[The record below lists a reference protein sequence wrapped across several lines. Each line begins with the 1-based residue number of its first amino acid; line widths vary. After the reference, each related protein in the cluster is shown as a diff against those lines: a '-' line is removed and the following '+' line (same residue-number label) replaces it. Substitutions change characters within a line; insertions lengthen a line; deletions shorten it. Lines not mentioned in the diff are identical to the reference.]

1 MKKIALAILLLGSLS
16 SCVGLVCQQLISQQ
30 LKALDIDIL
39 QSVNGI
45 LGGVLNL
52 ETANLASSKI
62 LPFKDSF
69 KTNIDK
75 LFNTETSKTARL
87 IDKTDK
93 LAGGKVA
100 QLASEFTNQRTR
112 LENANF
118 FGSKSL
124 QSVLSDM
131 KIPQPATN
139 NVTQP

>member
-1 MKKIALAILLLGSLS
+1 MKRIALAILLLGSLS

-30 LKALDIDIL
+30 LKALDIDIFK
-39 QSVNGI
+39 SVNGI

-87 IDKTDK
+87 IEKTDK
-93 LAGGKVA
+93 LAGGQVA

-112 LENANF
+112 LEDANF
-118 FGSKSL
+118 FGSESL
-124 QSVLSDM
+124 KSVLSDM
-131 KIPQPATN
+131 KIPQFPTKKPA
-139 NVTQP
+139 QQ